1 MTFKPYTCNN
11 GGSGSVWLLPTII
24 VSTGPDAFKERRKV
38 FDIAFH
44 WITFGFGLCIE
55 WGRKS

>member
-1 MTFKPYTCNN
+1 MTFKPYTCDN
-11 GGSGSVWLLPTII
+11 GGSGSVWLLPTVI
-24 VSTGPDAFKERRKV
+24 VSTGPDAFKDRRKV

-55 WGRKS
+55 WGRK